1 MKRSTTRWTTA
12 FAAAALLGLPAG
24 GWAQTP
30 SPTQP
35 PAKSAPSPTPS
46 ATSATHGSSAQKHLQ
61 LAKTAI
67 DSISPAAVTDK
78 TKSQLV
84 EVKRHMFAL
93 DRAPAA
99 IAPAGTAGKK
109 TTATASWATDVA
121 EIDRI
126 LTSLIRTPAATG
138 AAAAAAPGNLD
149 EATRGKLADAKTHI
163 IAFAAAMS
171 GTEAAAA
178 AAADAAPTAVPD
190 SVAASKAAA
199 NTPATSS
206 KAETAPVDQDGARA
220 QMTEARNTLTQL
232 TQLPAAAQ
240 LSGEARAQVTQVIAN
255 FNELITTTHDWPVS
269 YAKVEANLNALLG
282 PESTDAEPAGGVAT
296 GTTGTTGA
304 TAPGVAGTSGV
315 TPAAALDPTIR
326 AKLIELRTH
335 LKAYGK
341 AAGGVPQ
348 AAAATVPTV
357 SAAPSNAMTRPTS
370 TDPAASPATAPAP
383 ILAAT
388 PATAPAPILAAAPA
402 TAPAPILA
410 AAPATAPT
418 PTPAAAPATAPT
430 PTPAAAPAIA
440 PTPTPAATPATAP
453 AQAAAQA
460 TQVAAAEKVGHD
472 AALRHIEA
480 IEAILNG
487 TGAAATG
494 TPGSAGTSGTKLPTK
509 LDHTQLEQLRVHVS
523 ELKRLVEKP

>member
-1 MKRSTTRWTTA
+1 MKRATTRWTTA
-12 FAAAALLGLPAG
+12 LAATALLGLPAG

-30 SPTQP
+30 SPAQQP
-35 PAKSAPSPTPS
+35 VKTAPSQPPS
-46 ATSATHGSSAQKHLQ
+46 ATSAAAGSSAQKQLQ

-93 DRAPAA
+93 DPAPT
-99 IAPAGTAGKK
+99 GTAGKK
-109 TTATASWATDVA
+109 TARATTATASWAKDVA

-126 LTSLIRTPAATG
+126 LTSLLGTSATAG
-138 AAAAAAPGNLD
+138 ATAAAAPGSLD

-171 GTEAAAA
+171 RTDVAT
-178 AAADAAPTAVPD
+178 AADAVPAATPD

-199 NTPATSS
+199 NTQVASS
-206 KAETAPVDQDGARA
+206 KAASAPVDQEAA
-220 QMTEARNTLTQL
+220 QTQMTEARNTLTQL

-240 LSGEARAQVTQVIAN
+240 LTGETRVQVTEVIAN

-282 PESTDAEPAGGVAT
+282 QESTDAEPAVA
-296 GTTGTTGA
+296 TGTTGA
-304 TAPGVAGTSGV
+304 TATAVVGTSGA
-315 TPAAALDPTIR
+315 TPTAPLDPAIR
-326 AKLIELRTH
+326 AKLIELRAH

-341 AAGGVPQ
+341 AAGGVPK
-348 AAAATVPTV
+348 AAAAPDGVVTT
-357 SAAPSNAMTRPTS
+357 PTS
-370 TDPAASPATAPAP
+370 ADPA
-383 ILAAT
+383 
-388 PATAPAPILAAAPA
+388 
-402 TAPAPILA
+402 
-410 AAPATAPT
+410 
-418 PTPAAAPATAPT
+418 
-430 PTPAAAPAIA
+430 
-440 PTPTPAATPATAP
+440 PTPAATPATTPAPTPAVTPAAAPTPTPAVAP
-453 AQAAAQA
+453 AAAATPAAAPTPALAATPTAAPAPTPAATPAPAAQA
-460 TQVAAAEKVGHD
+460 TAQPAQVPADKVAHD

-494 TPGSAGTSGTKLPTK
+494 TPGTAGTSGTKLPTK
-509 LDHTQLEQLRVHVS
+509 LDHTQLDQLRMHIS
-523 ELKRLVEKP
+523 ELKLLVEKQ